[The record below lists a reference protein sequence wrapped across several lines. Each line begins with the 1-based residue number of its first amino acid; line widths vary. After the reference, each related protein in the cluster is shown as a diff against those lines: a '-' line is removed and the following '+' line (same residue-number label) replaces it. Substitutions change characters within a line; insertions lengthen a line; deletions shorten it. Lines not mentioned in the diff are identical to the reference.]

1 MKTNII
7 LKSIAAAAFCI
18 AVLGG
23 CTANFEDW
31 NTNKHEAT
39 AEQMEQD
46 NLFTGALFAQMERS
60 VIFYAGAFKNGDSDI
75 LDSDYQIAYNL
86 LSEIYGGYFA
96 PTNSFDSNGNHT
108 GAYNMTSKPGWIR
121 AMFAYKYN
129 GTMSAY
135 STFME
140 KAEELGQD
148 AVIAMG
154 NIVKVFSMH
163 QVTDYYG
170 PIPYTKY
177 GQSINAEYDSQE
189 TVYKAMLAELDE
201 AIEALEAFA
210 NAGNTTILEGYDY
223 IYDGNVVSW
232 IKLANS
238 LRLRLAMRIVY
249 ADATLA
255 KTEAEKSVA
264 DSYGVLTASGDAA
277 SLSHTMLTYH
287 HPIWEITNNFNDGD
301 THMNASM
308 DVYLNGYADPRRAVY
323 WQAAND
329 GGYHGVRLGV
339 ITSTWDAYGN
349 AANNVSKANIGSST
363 PITWMTASEV
373 YFLRSEGALRGWN
386 MGGTAKALYEEG
398 IKVSFEEAGVSGADA
413 YIANATAT
421 PAAFVDKAG
430 TSSTAA
436 LSSVTIAWDE
446 SASDEVKLEKIITQK
461 WIAMFPNGCEAWA
474 EFRRTGYPKLLP
486 VVTNNSG
493 GAISTDTQIRR
504 IPFPDT
510 EYDTNA
516 GEVAKAVSLLGGSD
530 NGGTKLWWDKK

>member
-1 MKTNII
+1 MKTTKI
-7 LKSIAAAAFCI
+7 IAATVFCI
-18 AVLGG
+18 ALLGS
-23 CTANFEDW
+23 CTKNFEDW

-75 LDSDYQIAYNL
+75 LDSDYQITYNL
-86 LSEIYGGYFA
+86 LSELYAGYFA
-96 PTNSFDSNGNHT
+96 ATNSFDSNGNHT
-108 GAYNMTSKPGWIR
+108 GAYNMSAKPGWIR

-135 STFME
+135 NTFME

-148 AVIAMG
+148 EIKAMG

-201 AIEALEAFA
+201 AIDALEVYASSGNATVLA
-210 NAGNTTILEGYDY
+210 NYDY
-223 IYDGNVVSW
+223 IYDGNVASW

-249 ADATLA
+249 ANPSLA
-255 KTEAEKSVA
+255 KTEAEKSIA
-264 DSYGVLTASGDAA
+264 DSYGVLTSSGEAA
-277 SLSHTMLTYH
+277 ALSHTLLTYH
-287 HPIWEITNNFNDGD
+287 HPLWEISNNFNDGD

-308 DVYLNGYADPRRAVY
+308 DCYMNGYNDPRRAAY

-339 ITSTWDAYGN
+339 ITSTWDPYGN
-349 AANNVSKANIGSST
+349 AANNVSKTNIGSST
-363 PITWMTASEV
+363 SIVWMNASEV
-373 YFLRSEGALRGWN
+373 YFLRAEGALRGWN
-386 MGGTAKALYEEG
+386 MGGTAKDLYEAG
-398 IKVSFEEAGVSGADA
+398 IKMSFEETGVSGADA
-413 YIANATAT
+413 YIANAVST
-421 PAAFVDKAG
+421 PADFVDNAG
-430 TSSTAA
+430 ANSTAA

-446 SASDEVKLEKIITQK
+446 SASTEVKLEKIITQK
-461 WIAMFPNGCEAWA
+461 WLAIFPNGCEAWA

-486 VVTNNSG
+486 VVTNNSN

-510 EYDTNA
+510 EYDTNIA
-516 GEVAKAVSLLGGSD
+516 EVSKAVTLLGGSD